1 MKILGIESSCDET
14 GLAIYDSDKGLLA
27 EVLYS
32 QIAAHKEFGG
42 VVPEIASRDHNQK
55 LLPLLT
61 ELMSQSGLALAD
73 LDGIAYTHAPGLQG
87 ALLVGAA
94 FAKSL
99 AYALNIPALGVHH
112 LEAHM
117 MAVMLEESTP
127 AFPFLMLLVS
137 GGHSQLL
144 AVRGLG
150 DYALLGDT
158 LDDACGEAFD
168 KTAKLL
174 GLPYPGGPA
183 LAKLATTGDDKAFT
197 FSKPMVNRKGLDFSF
212 SGLKTQVAN
221 AWHQSDKLAQTKADI
236 AASFEKTI
244 CDTLVIKCKRALAET
259 GFNTLVC
266 AGGVGA
272 NKRLRQS
279 LKDLMQDLSGEVFYP
294 RHELCTDNGAMI
306 AYLGW
311 CYMKDGAKDSD
322 LGIKVHARLPLSQ
335 ADSD

>member
-14 GLAIYDSDKGLLA
+14 GLAIYDSDKGLIA

-32 QIAAHKEFGG
+32 QIAAHKDFGG

-61 ELMSQSGLALAD
+61 ELMSQSGLALTD
-73 LDGIAYTHAPGLQG
+73 VDGIAYTHAPGLQG
-87 ALLVGAA
+87 ALLVGAT

-99 AYALNIPALGVHH
+99 AYALAIPALGVHH

-117 MAVMLEESTP
+117 MAVMLEEKTP
-127 AFPFLMLLVS
+127 PFPFVMLLVS

-150 DYALLGDT
+150 DYTLLGDT

-183 LAKLATTGDDKAFT
+183 LASLATTGDDAAFA

-221 AWHQSDKLAQTKADI
+221 AWHKSDKQDQTKANI

-244 CDTLVIKCKRALAET
+244 CDTLVIKCKRALAEM
-259 GFNTLVC
+259 GVSTLVC

-272 NKRLRQS
+272 NLRLRQS
-279 LKDLMQDLSGEVFYP
+279 LKDLMQGLSGEAYFP

-311 CYMKDGAKDSD
+311 CYMKDGAKDPD

-335 ADSD
+335 ADNP